1 MKHKVLALL
10 LCLAIILTMTLP
22 GTLTVSSDTDALTT
36 QLLIPGAAEK
46 AAATETPEPPTETPV
61 ETPAETPSEEPSQE
75 PSEEPSEEP
84 AQEPSVEPSEE
95 PTTGENNTED
105 TTTTTEPEP
114 TCTCG
119 ATDGNHTE
127 GCALYTEP
135 EKELSLY
142 EKLMAT
148 KSAAEFDAII
158 AECTEDQLVFCCE
171 EFDQLNDHYIYLTT
185 GAYPS
190 HEPIV
195 EEVSTTVNFTNVAP
209 LVGSGK

>member
-22 GTLTVSSDTDALTT
+22 GTLAVSSDTDALTT
-36 QLLIPGAAEK
+36 QLLIPSAAEK
-46 AAATETPEPPTETPV
+46 AAPAETPEPPTETP
-61 ETPAETPSEEPSQE
+61 AEEPSQ
-75 PSEEPSEEP
+75 EPSEEP

-95 PTTGENNTED
+95 PTTGENNTAD
-105 TTTTTEPEP
+105 TTITTESEP

-119 ATDGNHTE
+119 AADGNHTE